1 MCVCAIM
8 PLRMIQ
14 PIRNLIIFSL
24 FSLFAGTVVMSFVLW
39 TAIDTMFRPL
49 AQDALLPCIIAGKE
63 TSWLALD
70 TKCGRLQVRSF
81 QLAAATVASAPR
93 T

>member
-1 MCVCAIM
+1 MRMCDNAAKDDTANSKSYH
-8 PLRMIQ
+8 LFLIQ
-14 PIRNLIIFSL
+14 
-24 FSLFAGTVVMSFVLW
+24 LFAGTVVMSLVLW
-39 TAIDTMFRPL
+39 TAINTMFRPL

-70 TKCGRLQVRSF
+70 TKCGRLQVRYF
-81 QLAAATVASAPR
+81 QLAAATVASASR